1 MLRFAGGFAYYYSL
15 SLGTILLL
23 LAVSGMFDYSPIP
36 HLLR

>member
-1 MLRFAGGFAYYYSL
+1 MLRFTGSFAYYYSL
-15 SLGTILLL
+15 SLGTLRLL